1 MIELMATLA
10 ISGIVAG
17 VSFGTYY
24 GLKKKQSASP
34 KSTALVRDAF
44 EHYVSTCYQNARP
57 LLEEGQSFVSDYL
70 PSLSFYHSDTMKVNF
85 AYVVQDKYVSSAG
98 YYETVLDSDAGLL
111 FLVEENGKSTEFS
124 YFLADYSGVSEMS
137 PSYATEEELYQ
148 NLNVPGYHVGDLK
161 LRQKEALVLD
171 DQHQIITSS
180 ISYPEGEETTNT
192 LLVPNGQ
199 SVLQCAYAEKKASL
213 FSSLE
218 TKSFESVPVSAPLGV
233 IGGSSASLM
242 MKFPIYQ
249 ADVLGGQMPSV
260 LTNVSPSA
268 DLYQSELMKKDVV
281 KVTNVFTA
289 ENHIPVD
296 LYCPFEEAYSYLN
309 DAANRM
315 NSHLLYIG
323 NDVTLSAGKR
333 YVIPEKTQVLIG
345 YDVKNLKSGFE
356 KEHIAYQDGFL
367 NFHPGRDTTPS
378 SLTLAEGSELLV
390 KGKLVLASQYQSSTE
405 KDGVSYGVYFKN
417 QGKLTLNE
425 KATITLS
432 YGAQFE
438 AYAPVIG
445 KGTVVAKEGSRVVDL
460 LTVEDYL
467 GAEIDRGI
475 AAATF
480 YGDKNFGTFGK
491 TVLGILHLGFVDD
504 LLSSFPFNKISA
516 RNFEVPLEVE
526 AGADYVLEANLF
538 CYADQD
544 KSKET
549 FVKIGMNYYQEW
561 SDTFSLIGK
570 PTERKNESTFDKK
583 CGDSVVKES
592 RRGTDTLFV
601 LDSGKVCFL
610 PENGKKTMRFVN
622 AKAHDSSLVLK
633 PLMVRS
639 HISDGNVGAEDLG
652 KVIEMNLLDLC
663 STTRDGSMQT
673 MALPMYHVH
682 FVLDGSSSLEIGNHP
697 FKFLPGSKMT
707 LEENASLL
715 AGEKIF
721 FYRKDDFNRKES
733 RFDRSKINEEDAY
746 LDLPHQF
753 TLTDSSRSGS
763 AQVYGEVKMFRP
775 ASSSKSVGENDYQ
788 SSDDPVK
795 WLSKE
800 GIRTETKYLLY
811 ERVEYNYV
819 SEKGTST
826 LKRFV
831 YQDRQKMVKKTR
843 LSRKNVWK
851 SNWVAGDLISD
862 WTEEGSLE
870 LGKEALSVQDANEG
884 GYLSHVSLD
893 LSASAKVYGYDR
905 YQNNIDKLLHTYE
918 VPAAYIQV
926 DTLQAKI
933 TYK

>member
-17 VSFGTYY
+17 VSLGTYY
-24 GLKKKQSASP
+24 GLKQKQTASP
-34 KSTALVRDAF
+34 KSTALIRDAF
-44 EHYVSTCYQNARP
+44 ERYASTHYQETRP
-57 LLEEGQSFVSDYL
+57 LLEEGRAFVSDYL

-111 FLVEENGKSTEFS
+111 FLVEESGKSTECS
-124 YFLADYSGVSEMS
+124 YFLADYSGVSEVS
-137 PSYATEEELYQ
+137 PSYASKEELYQ

-171 DQHQIITSS
+171 DRQQIITSS
-180 ISYPEGEETTNT
+180 ISYPEGKEKTNT

-199 SVLQCAYAEKKASL
+199 SVLQCAYAEKKVSL

-218 TKSFESVPVSAPLGV
+218 TRSFESDQVSVPLGDV
-233 IGGSSASLM
+233 SGSAASLM
-242 MKFPIYQ
+242 NLKFPIYQ
-249 ADVLGGQMPSV
+249 ADVLGGQISSV

-268 DLYQSELMKKDVV
+268 DLYQSELMKKNVV

-289 ENHIPVD
+289 VNHIPVD

-309 DAANRM
+309 DAVNRM

-345 YDVKNLKSGFE
+345 YDVQNLKSGFE
-356 KEHIAYQDGFL
+356 KEHIAYQEDFS
-367 NFHPGRDTTPS
+367 NFHPEADTKPS
-378 SLTLAEGSELLV
+378 SLTLEEGSELVV

-405 KDGVSYGVYFKN
+405 KDGVSHGVYFKN

-425 KATITLS
+425 KAKITLS
-432 YGAQFE
+432 HGALFE

-445 KGTVVAKEGSRVVDL
+445 KGTVVAKEGSRVADL
-460 LTVEDYL
+460 LTIDDYL

-491 TVLGILHLGFVDD
+491 NILGFLRLDFVDD
-504 LLSSFPFNKISA
+504 LLSSFPFNKISS

-544 KSKET
+544 KSRDT
-549 FVKIGMNYYQEW
+549 LVKIGKNYFQEW
-561 SDTFSLIGK
+561 SDTFFLIGK
-570 PTERKNESTFDKK
+570 PNDKPITFDKK
-583 CGDSVVKES
+583 CGNSVVKES

-610 PENGKKTMRFVN
+610 SENGKKTMRFVN
-622 AKAHDSSLVLK
+622 AKAHDSSLLLK
-633 PLMVRS
+633 PIMVRS
-639 HISDGNVGAEDLG
+639 HISDGKVGTADLG

-663 STTRDGSMQT
+663 STTRDGSTQT
-673 MALPMYHVH
+673 MALPMYHVNL
-682 FVLDGSSSLEIGNHP
+682 VLDGSSSLEIGNHP

-753 TLTDSSRSGS
+753 TLTDSSQSGP
-763 AQVYGEVKMFRP
+763 AQVYGEIKMFRP

-788 SSDDPVK
+788 SSDDAVK

-831 YQDRQKMVKKTR
+831 YQDRQKMVKKTK

-870 LGKEALSVQDANEG
+870 LGKEALSVQDANES

-905 YQNNIDKLLHTYE
+905 YQNNIDKLFHTYE
-918 VPAAYIQV
+918 VPATYIQV